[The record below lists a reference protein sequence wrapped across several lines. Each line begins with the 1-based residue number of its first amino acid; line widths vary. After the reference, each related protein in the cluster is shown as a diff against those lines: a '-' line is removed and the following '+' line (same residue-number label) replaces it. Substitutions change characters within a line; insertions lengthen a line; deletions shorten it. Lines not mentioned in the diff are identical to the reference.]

1 MASLSGIT
9 EYDSA
14 SATSASSN
22 PFDAKSL
29 ASGQD
34 FFRVLSAQLQAQD
47 PLNPMDDTQFLA
59 QLTQQ
64 SQLEQTL
71 ETNTRLGTM
80 VTLQES
86 LAALQ
91 QMTQSAALIGKTV
104 DFIDPYTGEA
114 ASGTVDAVRVV
125 EGLVVLDVG
134 GEAVPL
140 PNLTSIREQE

>member
-9 EYDSA
+9 EYEGA
-14 SATSASSN
+14 SGATASSS
-22 PFDAKSL
+22 PFDARSL

-64 SQLEQTL
+64 SQLEQSL
-71 ETNTRLGTM
+71 ETNQRLGTM

-104 DFIDPYTGEA
+104 DYVDPYTGAA
-114 ASGTVDAVRVV
+114 ASGVVDAVRVLD
-125 EGLVVLDVG
+125 GLVVLDVG